1 MVSSNVKLL
10 SSIIGGL
17 IYNCGIGSIFPLGN
31 FSIYIISY
39 HMHSN
44 ESLSTNYSFFMVP
57 LLSFALTCFVSI
69 GGLIESKVGVHIAML
84 IGSTV
89 ILLGNT
95 LLYFSE
101 HILLTYLS
109 MIIFGIGFGFALFAP
124 VKNACFYYP
133 EKKGLISAVISS
145 LGHIAG
151 AGYNL
156 IGETLINKE
165 NYTLQKDEVKYP
177 FEIAKN
183 VKRYYRFIF
192 LTVPIGTI
200 FGLLLTFQYKKKKNL
215 SFISKKEEKGQYKK
229 DLKRIIKSKRVWT
242 LSLVCWLGTFLLFLL
257 LNTFKA
263 IGATAPKRV
272 DAALLKYTA
281 VFVGFSLSLSS
292 PLWGIMIDKISFRV
306 LFSIINVIG
315 MFVGVAIVLGIY
327 YLPIMFC
334 VTVCVNALCV
344 SGVRTILNPHV
355 MKIFGI
361 KYSMIVYG
369 IIGLVSGSSNF
380 MGSLFSFVVSSVFKN
395 NMNFAYG
402 CIFIFGSV
410 LNFFSLIL
418 TQFEKDDVF
427 EFTTENFETT
437 IGGNDVDVNPI
448 RFSNSTSFGDEEA
461 PKPLAQ

>member
-1 MVSSNVKLL
+1 M
-10 SSIIGGL
+10 
-17 IYNCGIGSIFPLGN
+17 
-31 FSIYIISY
+31 
-39 HMHSN
+39 
-44 ESLSTNYSFFMVP
+44 
-57 LLSFALTCFVSI
+57 
-69 GGLIESKVGVHIAML
+69 
-84 IGSTV
+84 
-89 ILLGNT
+89 
-95 LLYFSE
+95 
-101 HILLTYLS
+101 
-109 MIIFGIGFGFALFAP
+109 
-124 VKNACFYYP
+124 
-133 EKKGLISAVISS
+133 
-145 LGHIAG
+145 
-151 AGYNL
+151 
-156 IGETLINKE
+156 
-165 NYTLQKDEVKYP
+165 
-177 FEIAKN
+177 
-183 VKRYYRFIF
+183 
-192 LTVPIGTI
+192 
-200 FGLLLTFQYKKKKNL
+200 
-215 SFISKKEEKGQYKK
+215 
-229 DLKRIIKSKRVWT
+229 
-242 LSLVCWLGTFLLFLL
+242 
-257 LNTFKA
+257 
-263 IGATAPKRV
+263 
-272 DAALLKYTA
+272 
-281 VFVGFSLSLSS
+281 GFSLSLSS

-437 IGGNDVDVNPI
+437 TGGNDVDVNPI
-448 RFSNSTSFGDEEA
+448 RFSNSTSFEDEEA
-461 PKPLAQ
+461 PKPLA